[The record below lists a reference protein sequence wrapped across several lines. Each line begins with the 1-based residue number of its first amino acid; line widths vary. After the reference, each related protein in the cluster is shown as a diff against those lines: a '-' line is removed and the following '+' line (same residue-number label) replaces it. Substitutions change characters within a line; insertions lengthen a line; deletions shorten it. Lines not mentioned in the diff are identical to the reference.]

1 MERNENY
8 LEEAVLM
15 MLQKNKG
22 NDFYDTESIIS
33 YIKEQRKLNETLP
46 IKCWRENKNIPLPSY
61 AVNGD
66 ACCDLYAQAIEY
78 DLEKDR
84 YIVHTGLHV
93 ALPEDY
99 ELVIRPRSS
108 NSKTEFYIAN
118 SPGTIDQPY
127 RGEIMVVFKSRTDI
141 TLLNIIDNIKTGFS
155 RLDDEYQLRDTYIDI
170 EKSINIDRELIVKN
184 NNFPYKVGDRI
195 AQCIIYKRPKIKW
208 EEVEKLEDLGTTER
222 GDGGF
227 GHTGK

>member
-8 LEEAVLM
+8 LEEAFF
-15 MLQKNKG
+15 MLLKNINI
-22 NDFYDTESIIS
+22 NDLNKREIGG
-33 YIKEQRKLNETLP
+33 YIRTQRKLNEILP

-66 ACCDLYAQAIEY
+66 ACCDLYAQFIEY
-78 DLEKDR
+78 DSDKDR

-118 SPGTIDQPY
+118 SPGTVDAPY
-127 RGEIMVVFKSRTDI
+127 RGEIMIVFKSRTNK
-141 TLLNIIDNIKTGFS
+141 LLYKVLYDLCCIKNIFKVEGMFKHNII
-155 RLDDEYQLRDTYIDI
+155 RLNKIDSSN
-170 EKSINIDRELIVKN
+170 K
-184 NNFPYKVGDRI
+184 FPYNVGDRV

-208 EEVEKLEDLGTTER
+208 EEVEKLEDLGATER

>member
-8 LEEAVLM
+8 LEEAILM
-15 MLQKNKG
+15 MLQKDKG

-33 YIKEQRKLNETLP
+33 YIKEQRKLSKILP

-66 ACCDLYAQAIEY
+66 ACCDLYAQCIEY
-78 DLEKDR
+78 DSDRDR

-108 NSKTEFYIAN
+108 SSKTEFYIAN
-118 SPGTIDQPY
+118 SPGTVDQPY
-127 RGEIMVVFKSRTDI
+127 RGEIMIVFKSRTNI
-141 TLLNIIDNIKTGFS
+141 TLLNIINNIEIGFN
-155 RLDDEYQLRDTYIDI
+155 RIDGDTKVQFAYSDI
-170 EKSINIDRELIVKN
+170 ADSIAENKEILYNEIK
-184 NNFPYKVGDRI
+184 FPYKVGDRI

-222 GDGGF
+222 GNGGF